1 MEWPFLLSVTIK
13 FDTCHADELWN
24 QQAAFDAVVTHGA
37 VPVQ

>member
-1 MEWPFLLSVTIK
+1 MEWPFLLFVTIK

>member
-1 MEWPFLLSVTIK
+1 MEWPFPLFVIIK

-37 VPVQ
+37 VPAQ